1 MSEEHGSPERP
12 KPSVVVLYNH
22 HGEDWY
28 EKLRDVDP
36 GSLGFEPEYPVHV
49 ATVEEEYEEI
59 VRALRRTGHRTRL
72 VNVGNDLK
80 KLERVL
86 KRNRPDVIFNLVE
99 YFHDDSELE
108 VAVAAMFDLYQI
120 PYTGASPFALG
131 LCLRKGLTK
140 RVLQDHGVPTPR
152 FKLFYEPKLPR
163 RLGLRFPVIVKP
175 AWADASAG
183 VDKDSV
189 IREPESLADRAHH
202 VYEEF
207 GAILIE
213 EFIEGRELHVAVWGN
228 EPPEVLPP
236 VEFDF
241 SELPEGYPPIIS
253 YAAKWNP
260 LEEVYH
266 KIHTLCPAP
275 LTKSLL
281 RQVEKVAVAAYEATE
296 CRDYARVDIR
306 LRGNKPYVLEV
317 NPNPD
322 LTEGVSFMESAE
334 AAGYSFDETLARIVD
349 FAAERKPTPPHG
361 SPAKTIAPASVGAA
375 TRAPE
380 AP

>member
-1 MSEEHGSPERP
+1 MSEEHESPEHP

-36 GSLGFEPEYPVHV
+36 ESLGFKPEYPVHV
-49 ATVEEEYEEI
+49 ATVEEEYKEI
-59 VRALRRTGHRTRL
+59 VRALGRTGHKARL

-120 PYTGASPFALG
+120 SYTGASPFALG

-152 FKLFYEPKLPR
+152 FKMLYEPKLPK

-189 IREPESLADRAHH
+189 IREPELLADRAHH

-228 EPPEVLPP
+228 DPPEVLPP

-241 SELPEGYPPIIS
+241 TELPEDYPPIIS

-275 LTKSLL
+275 LTKPLL
-281 RQVEKVAVAAYEATE
+281 RKVEKTAIAAYEATE

-334 AAGYSFDETLARIVD
+334 VAGYSFDAMLAHIVE
-349 FAAERKPTPPHG
+349 FAAERKPTPPHE
-361 SPAKTIAPASVGAA
+361 SPEKAA
-375 TRAPE
+375 AVESKRAARARE
-380 AP
+380 L

>member
-1 MSEEHGSPERP
+1 M
-12 KPSVVVLYNH
+12 
-22 HGEDWY
+22 
-28 EKLRDVDP
+28 
-36 GSLGFEPEYPVHV
+36 
-49 ATVEEEYEEI
+49 
-59 VRALRRTGHRTRL
+59 
-72 VNVGNDLK
+72 
-80 KLERVL
+80 
-86 KRNRPDVIFNLVE
+86 
-99 YFHDDSELE
+99 
-108 VAVAAMFDLYQI
+108 
-120 PYTGASPFALG
+120 
-131 LCLRKGLTK
+131 RKGLTK

-152 FKLFYEPKLPR
+152 FKLFYEPKLPKR
-163 RLGLRFPVIVKP
+163 IGLRFPLIVKP

-189 IREPESLADRAHH
+189 IREPEQLADRAHH

-228 EPPEVLPP
+228 DPPEVLPP

-241 SELPEGYPPIIS
+241 TELPEGYPPIIS

-266 KIHTLCPAP
+266 QIHTLCPAP
-275 LTKSLL
+275 LTKPLQ
-281 RQVEKVAVAAYEATE
+281 RQVEKVAIAAYEATE

-334 AAGYSFDETLARIVD
+334 VAGYSFDQTLAHIVD
-349 FAAERKPTPPHG
+349 FAAERKP
-361 SPAKTIAPASVGAA
+361 APAP
-375 TRAPE
+375 APVST
-380 AP
+380 

>member
-1 MSEEHGSPERP
+1 MNEAQNKPIKP
-12 KPSVVVLYNH
+12 KTSVVVLYNH
-22 HGEDWY
+22 VGEDWY

-36 GSLGFEPEYPVHV
+36 QSLEFEPEYPVHV
-49 ATVEEEYEEI
+49 ATVVEEYEEI
-59 VRALRRTGHRTRL
+59 VRSLRRSGYRARA

-99 YFHDDSELE
+99 FFHDDSELE
-108 VAVAAMFDLYQI
+108 VAVAGMFDLYQVA
-120 PYTGASPFALG
+120 YTGGTPFTLG

-152 FKLFYEPKLPR
+152 FKLFYEPKLPK

-189 IREPESLADRAHH
+189 VRDPELLAQRVEH

-207 GAILIE
+207 GAILVE
-213 EFIEGRELHVAVWGN
+213 EFIEGRELHVSVWGN
-228 EPPEVLPP
+228 DPPEMLPP

-241 SELPEGYPPIIS
+241 SALPEDYPPIIS

-260 LEEVYH
+260 LAEVYH
-266 KIHTLCPAP
+266 QIHTVCPAP
-275 LTKSLL
+275 LTKPML
-281 RQVEKVAVAAYEATE
+281 RKVEAVAIAAYDATE
-296 CRDYARVDIR
+296 CRDYARLDIR
-306 LRGNKPYVLEV
+306 LKGNQPYVLEV

-334 AAGYSFDETLARIVD
+334 AAGLTFDQALARIVD
-349 FAAERKPTPPHG
+349 FAAARKHEPTPEQP
-361 SPAKTIAPASVGAA
+361 PAHDAPLPKMPAIPNKV
-375 TRAPE
+375 
-380 AP
+380 